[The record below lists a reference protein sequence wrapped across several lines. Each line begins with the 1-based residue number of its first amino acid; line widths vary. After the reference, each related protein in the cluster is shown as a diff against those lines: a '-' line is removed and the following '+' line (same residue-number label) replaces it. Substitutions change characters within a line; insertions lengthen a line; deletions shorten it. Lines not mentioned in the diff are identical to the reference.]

1 MYLVRLATGVAAA
14 TMVVTAVADSQSTT
28 STTALTFV
36 YNNPSQHML
45 GASIVTANS
54 SETIAYVNCKS
65 NYTSECSSQGWA
77 LPLTVEFGGS
87 TRDVTSDITSY
98 YGKTLFLIYG
108 SELCTFHSSSSSL
121 HCTRSY
127 NSLVT
132 TGALSTST
140 SSSGAYWYAGF
151 TFATID
157 VTAGLENIAHAATT
171 TSDASPASTA
181 TTTSAPKTTTA
192 TATDGS
198 ASSSSSSSSSFKA
211 WIAGAVIG
219 AVVGISFI
227 IALAYWQ
234 LRRKRKGAADAQGL
248 DTARGRNGVV
258 SELFQE
264 HAREMDGSGG
274 LTELHGDIKP
284 TEHAQEMDGRGR
296 ATELHGDF
304 EPTELTPDTARVEFP
319 VDQPVDHTKLDEK
332 DENIVEQ
339 STISELP

>member
-1 MYLVRLATGVAAA
+1 MYPVRLATGAAA
-14 TMVVTAVADSQSTT
+14 AIMAVAAVADSQSTT

-36 YNNPSQHML
+36 YNNPSQYML
-45 GASIVTANS
+45 GASIITANS
-54 SETIAYVNCKS
+54 SETVAYVNCKS
-65 NYTSECSSQGWA
+65 NYTSECSDQGWA
-77 LPLTVEFGGS
+77 LPLTVEYGGA

-98 YGKTLFLIYG
+98 YGKTLFIKYG

-121 HCTRSY
+121 HCTRSF

-132 TGALSTST
+132 SGSLSTTT

-171 TSDASPASTA
+171 TSDASPASTVTA
-181 TTTSAPKTTTA
+181 TSAPETSTPA
-192 TATDGS
+192 ATDS
-198 ASSSSSSSSSFKA
+198 STSSSSSSSKS

-219 AVVGISFI
+219 AVVGVFLI
-227 IALAYWQ
+227 IALAYWEV
-234 LRRKRKGAADAQGL
+234 RRKRKGNADAQ
-248 DTARGRNGVV
+248 DSNTALGRNGAV

-264 HAREMDGSGG
+264 HAREMDGSGRP
-274 LTELHGDIKP
+274 TELYGDSER
-284 TEHAQEMDGRGR
+284 TDHAQEMDGRGR

-304 EPTELTPDTARVEFP
+304 EPTELAPDTPRTEVP
-319 VDQPVDHTKLDEK
+319 VDQTNLDEK
-332 DENIVEQ
+332 NEKTMDQ